1 MVYPYHT
8 RDTGGYTCSFVMDHA
23 ADGVFESHFKSQTA
37 TFLRADRNQ
46 RIVREEDSV
55 NRKSRLMIGLVLVI
69 MSLIISSWNSMIEPI
84 VLHG

>member
-1 MVYPYHT
+1 MFLE
-8 RDTGGYTCSFVMDHA
+8 CA
-23 ADGVFESHFKSQTA
+23 ADGVFESHFKSHTEPVLTA
-37 TFLRADRNQ
+37 DKNY

-69 MSLIISSWNSMIEPI
+69 MFLIISGWNSMIEPM